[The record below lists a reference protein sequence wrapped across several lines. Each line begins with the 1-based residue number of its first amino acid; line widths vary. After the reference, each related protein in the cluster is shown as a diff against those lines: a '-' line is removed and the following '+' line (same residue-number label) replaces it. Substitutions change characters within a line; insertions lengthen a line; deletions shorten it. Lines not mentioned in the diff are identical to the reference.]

1 MSDKLFENITINIKE
16 QLNNFKN
23 EIQNI
28 IETKIKS
35 EIGTLLNKINDKFLN
50 LSSNKK
56 RNEEI
61 LQNFILQ
68 ITENTEILKYLKDYT
83 DKQLNIN
90 NQNKEINNIDN
101 QKLDSE
107 KKINNEIKD
116 KNNEKGKNLELNNSN
131 DNLKN
136 NKENE
141 ILENNVHVYEGYD
154 DIIDKEKKENKM
166 NKETDASENNMNSD
180 NIIDNNIP
188 EMIFPESL
196 LRNYNSFNYS
206 IEYESKEIDDIYLS
220 DLKESQAFIS
230 ITIKNNGEIDWPEN
244 CYICCIE
251 DQEKTGIYFDDMI
264 INNGNIIKVGESY
277 SDKIYLRTQ
286 ENFTES
292 DEYILSYEIKKNK
305 KQSLNPSQTG
315 MYLIKVK
322 KYNKTIN
329 SNNNQYYKNKKKK
342 NRNNKYKKKEKENN
356 SYYQNGF
363 SDTEFNN
370 L

>member
-1 MSDKLFENITINIKE
+1 MSDELFENIKINIKE

-83 DKQLNIN
+83 DKQLNFK
-90 NQNKEINNIDN
+90 NQNKENNNNDN
-101 QKLDSE
+101 QKFASE

-116 KNNEKGKNLELNNSN
+116 KNIEKEKNIELNNSN
-131 DNLKN
+131 NNLKN
-136 NKENE
+136 NKQNE
-141 ILENNVHVYEGYD
+141 DLENNVHVYEGYD
-154 DIIDKEKKENKM
+154 DINDKEKEENKD
-166 NKETDASENNMNSD
+166 NKEIDKGENNID

-196 LRNYNSFNYS
+196 LRNYYSFNYS

-220 DLKESQAFIS
+220 DLKESQAFIF
-230 ITIKNNGEIDWPEN
+230 ITIKNNGENDWPKN

-251 DQEKTGIYFDDMI
+251 DQEKTGIYFDDML
-264 INNGNIIKVGESY
+264 INNGNSIKVGQSY

-292 DEYILSYEIKKNK
+292 EEYILSYEIKMNK
-305 KQSLNPSQTG
+305 KQNLNSSQTG
-315 MYLIKVK
+315 IYLIKIK
-322 KYNKTIN
+322 KYKKT
-329 SNNNQYYKNKKKK
+329 NNNSYNNQSYKSKKKK
-342 NRNNKYKKKEKENN
+342 NRNRYYKKKEKENN
-356 SYYQNGF
+356 CYNQNEI
-363 SDTEFNN
+363 SDIEFNN